1 MYELPYTP
9 AEVRQLLLLQFRRS
23 SHITDPEVLDTMIVR
38 GEMELEETL
47 HQWKQRGHL
56 IQLLELDRSYGE
68 SAAAE
73 GLDRTM
79 DQMWSLELL
88 KRLEFASGAP
98 HDAERGASVATW
110 LRDREWG
117 GMPSGRYSP
126 MVIPGFRELW
136 EEVKRTGRSHY
147 LEKLENKELRRS
159 ENEIYDTAP
168 PTKLAPLWLRQM
180 RERAEAGEVDEDVV
194 QEAAHEDASLGA
206 AGAGRT
212 PLTSA
217 GACLPM
223 TVLPSPS
230 DAARA
235 RLPPH
240 VASKVGWP
248 SQSWDRLAGEAAEAA
263 AESRGAAVS
272 RKRDSLEGEHAVWE
286 GFSSRYE
293 AWPASQYPDG
303 AVDER
308 L

>member
-1 MYELPYTP
+1 
-9 AEVRQLLLLQFRRS
+9 
-23 SHITDPEVLDTMIVR
+23 
-38 GEMELEETL
+38 
-47 HQWKQRGHL
+47 
-56 IQLLELDRSYGE
+56 
-68 SAAAE
+68 
-73 GLDRTM
+73 
-79 DQMWSLELL
+79 MWSLELL
-88 KRLEFASGAP
+88 KRLEFAAGAP
-98 HDAERGASVATW
+98 HDAERGAAVATW

-117 GMPSGRYSP
+117 TMPSGRYSS

-180 RERAEAGEVDEDVV
+180 RERADAGEVDDDVV
-194 QEAAHEDASLGA
+194 AEAAQEEAGLGA
-206 AGAGRT
+206 AGPHAT
-212 PLTSA
+212 ALDSA
-217 GACLPM
+217 GACLPKA
-223 TVLPSPS
+223 VLPSPS

-248 SQSWDRLAGEAAEAA
+248 SQSWDKLQGKEAEKAA
-263 AESRGAAVS
+263 STRAATVESYRAV
-272 RKRDSLEGEHAVWE
+272 LEEEKGVWE
-286 GFSSRYE
+286 GFSARYE
-293 AWPASQYPDG
+293 EWPASQYPEG